1 MWDSAASLCFIT
13 NEKAKAEKLQ
23 GKEVELTIT
32 KVGGETEKLQTY
44 KYNLP
49 LIDLKGD
56 QVILEV
62 YGIDKITND
71 IQGIDSTFIAS
82 MFNNV
87 LQKDINRPEGK
98 VDVLI
103 GYQYAAYHPQK
114 EQNNGHLLLLENRF
128 GKCVGGSLP
137 MIKETTQRLN
147 KIVDA
152 KIHLVDTIS
161 INDFYQIENLGI
173 ECKPKCGGCKCGK
186 CAIGSKNYS
195 LREERELHLIE
206 NNLKYDKENKRW
218 IAQYPWVKDPNDLP
232 DNRRVAVAKLIS
244 TEKRLAKNKKHAE
257 TYELQIQDMLDRNVA
272 RKLMPKN

>member
-1 MWDSAASLCFIT
+1 MSVLIKLLCIDGVVHLTDIT
-13 NEKAKAEKLQ
+13 NKSDFIFK
-23 GKEVELTIT
+23 T
-32 KVGGETEKLQTY
+32 
-44 KYNLP
+44 
-49 LIDLKGD
+49 
-56 QVILEV
+56 
-62 YGIDKITND
+62 ITND

-128 GKCVGGSLP
+128 GKCVGGSHP

-161 INDFYQIENLGI
+161 INDFY
-173 ECKPKCGGCKCGK
+173 
-186 CAIGSKNYS
+186 
-195 LREERELHLIE
+195 R
-206 NNLKYDKENKRW
+206 
-218 IAQYPWVKDPNDLP
+218 
-232 DNRRVAVAKLIS
+232 
-244 TEKRLAKNKKHAE
+244 
-257 TYELQIQDMLDRNVA
+257 M
-272 RKLMPKN
+272 